1 MKLREFF
8 EMQRV
13 TTKGMVAFAR
23 CIKLPNKESKYNIVV
38 PIQEGH
44 SIMLSTN
51 MELQGNEI
59 FALDSIEFDEATKTW
74 KGEIIGNYDSCIL
87 VVADSKGR
95 QTLIAEST
103 WQEVYNR
110 FETYYQ
116 GYYIMYKINGNILE

>member
-1 MKLREFF
+1 MKLKELF
-8 EMQRV
+8 EMQGI

-23 CIKLPNKESKYNIVV
+23 CIKLPNKEGVHNIVV
-38 PIQEGH
+38 PIQEGCP
-44 SIMLSTN
+44 ITLSTN

-74 KGEIIGNYDSCIL
+74 KGDIIGNYDSCIL
-87 VVADSKGR
+87 VIADSNGR

-103 WQEVYNR
+103 WQEVYDR

-116 GYYIMYKINGNILE
+116 GYYIMYKINGNFIK